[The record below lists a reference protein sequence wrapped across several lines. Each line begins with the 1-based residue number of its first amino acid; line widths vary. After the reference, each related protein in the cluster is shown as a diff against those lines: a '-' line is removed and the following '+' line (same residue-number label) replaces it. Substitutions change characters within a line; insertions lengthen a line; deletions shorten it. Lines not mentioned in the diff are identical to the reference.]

1 MNFAQPTAMMQ
12 RYLLDN
18 VLLNKVHHI
27 EALDLL
33 ALLPD
38 QSIDA
43 IITDLPY
50 GTTACAWDEII
61 PFAPMWAGVR
71 RVLKP
76 RGVFVTTASQPFTS
90 ALVMSNLSWFKYA
103 WVWEKSLVTGFVH
116 AKNKPLKRH
125 EDVLVFSPGTTVH
138 EGQSQYRMK
147 YFPQMKQGTPYSKRQ
162 RSTNTGFLHAP
173 SQVNKDWVGT
183 ISQNDGS
190 RYPDSVLQ
198 FDNGNN
204 FSVHPTQKPTA
215 LYQYLIRTYTQ
226 PGEIV
231 LDFCSGSGTTG
242 EAARAEGRQFIL
254 GEKEAEYVAVTRD
267 RLRMPFERRHVPMN
281 ARVDDLPL
289 FAAVGGD

>member
-1 MNFAQPTAMMQ
+1 MMQ

-90 ALVMSNLSWFKYA
+90 ALVMSNPAWFRYEIIVDK
-103 WVWEKSLVTGFVH
+103 VLPTGYLD
-116 AKNKPLKRH
+116 ANRRPLKVH
-125 EDVLVFSPGTTVH
+125 ENILVFS
-138 EGQSQYRMK
+138 EGQST
-147 YFPQMKQGTPYSKRQ
+147 FNPQMTIGATPYSKT
-162 RSTNTGFLHAP
+162 RSKSAAIY
-173 SQVNKDWVGT
+173 NKHERTSGK
-183 ISQNDGS
+183 SDGK
-190 RYPDSVLQ
+190 RYPKSIIEYSFGDHTDILH
-198 FDNGNN
+198 N
-204 FSVHPTQKPTA
+204 TQKPVS
-215 LYQYLIRTYTQ
+215 LYRYLVRTYTQ

-231 LDFCSGSGTTG
+231 LDFCCGSGTTG
-242 EAARAEGRQFIL
+242 EACREEQRRFIL
-254 GEKEAEYVAVTRD
+254 GEKDALIAQIAQK
-267 RLRMPFERRHVPMN
+267 RMDAPYT
-281 ARVDDLPL
+281 LPL

>member
-1 MNFAQPTAMMQ
+1 MNFAQPTAMME

-38 QSIDA
+38 ASVDA

-50 GTTACAWDEII
+50 GTTQSHFDVVI

-90 ALVMSNLSWFKYA
+90 ALVMSNPSWFRYEWI
-103 WVWEKSLVTGFVH
+103 WVKSQ
-116 AKNKPLKRH
+116 A
-125 EDVLVFSPGTTVH
+125 
-138 EGQSQYRMK
+138 
-147 YFPQMKQGTPYSKRQ
+147 
-162 RSTNTGFLHAP
+162 TGFLDANRRPLKAHENIIVFAETAP
-173 SQVNKDWVGT
+173 PYYPQMTKGKPYKVQAKGCKTNYGKHERIATV
-183 ISQNDGS
+183 NDGD
-190 RYPDSVLQ
+190 RYPRTDLY
-198 FDNGNN
+198 FDPEVGL
-204 FSVHPTQKPTA
+204 HATQKPVA
-215 LYQYLIRTYTQ
+215 LYRYLVRTYTQ